1 MFLLEGQYVYEQMFV
16 CLCEFVILG
25 RCVRV
30 FLEVCVFGGRG
41 GVAMGCYLFVSY
53 PRCLLPSPYQ
63 CLCGSTYCTTFLWIS
78 FFMCNS
84 HQPHHA
90 NKGKC
95 VWTKNFL
102 SFRGFPIIFLSLWWM
117 SLHQALLY
125 HFQSAPWNDYDL
137 RSLWLL
143 SRRHPW
149 SFLKGRFKSSE
160 NNACCKRGFP
170 INSSSLP
177 PCAYI
182 SKCWMKAD
190 WRGRNDTSPSSAHLS
205 LSEVSPLIKK
215 LSLIQSNFPLWYSYH
230 LGENTVV
237 FVCVHNLTPHHESA
251 S

>member
-1 MFLLEGQYVYEQMFV
+1 MCV
-16 CLCEFVILG
+16 CFW
-25 RCVRV
+25 RCMC
-30 FLEVCVFGGRG
+30 VCFWGGG
-41 GVAMGCYLFVSY
+41 SVAVGCYLFVSY

-95 VWTKNFL
+95 VWKKTKKKKPLL
-102 SFRGFPIIFLSLWWM
+102 SCGGFPIIFLSLWWM

-125 HFQSAPWNDYDL
+125 HFHSWL
-137 RSLWLL
+137 WFVFSLITIKETSLK
-143 SRRHPW
+143 
-149 SFLKGRFKSSE
+149 FLKREIFKSRE
-160 NNACCKRGFP
+160 NNACRKCGFT
-170 INSSSLP
+170 INSSALP
-177 PCAYI
+177 SCAYI

-190 WRGRNDTSPSSAHLS
+190 WRRRNDTSPSSAHLS
-205 LSEVSPLIKK
+205 PSEVSPLIKK
-215 LSLIQSNFPLWYSYH
+215 LGLIQSNFPLWYSYH